1 MRSIMPKSALL
12 AATLLAGTFLA
23 SPALAQQPA
32 AEAPIPAEAGAM
44 PAGKLDGAVVPQGYR
59 LDLTVDPTKD
69 RFSGHVEI
77 DVDVKKAGRFVWMHG
92 RDLKVGK
99 VTAMVGGEVVSG
111 TFRQVDPTGVALVT
125 FDKPVPAGKAT
136 FAFDYDAP
144 FGDGPAGMFHIKV
157 GDDWYSWTQ
166 HESIDARAS
175 FPSFDEP
182 GFKVPWT
189 VTLRTPEGLKAVSNA
204 PEVQTETTNGTT
216 VHTFGQTLPLPSYLV
231 AMMVGPFVT
240 VEGVVPPTPQ
250 RTAPLPIRIV
260 STKENAGKLDF
271 ALEGTKGIV
280 AHLEA
285 YFGQSFPYPK
295 LDQITTPILPGAME
309 NAGAD
314 LYNDSILVMD
324 DKASTEQKRTF
335 GMVVSHELAHQW
347 FGDLVTPAW
356 WDDIWLNESFANW
369 MGYRIGNEWRR
380 DLNIGA
386 GALAEGFSAMGI
398 DALVA
403 GRPIHQPIEQN
414 AQIDAAFDTITYG
427 KGGHVVAMIAA
438 FMGDTKFR
446 DGVRGYMAA
455 HKYGNATSAEFFKA
469 MAEAA
474 GDPRILPA
482 MQSFTDQQGV
492 PLVTLE
498 RAKGKD
504 GPTGWKVTQS
514 RYVRYGMKG
523 PETRWGIPLCLRQSD
538 VRQCTLMTDKT
549 TTVTLKS
556 AGPIMPNA
564 GGTGYYR
571 FELPA
576 SDWDALIAA
585 TPALSG
591 SEALAVEDSLNA
603 SFYAGRLSA
612 DQLIAGARALAAN
625 SDSYASGN
633 ATGLL
638 EAMANRGVIAENA
651 KPQFRAFVDALYA
664 PQLKAIGFDPREGA
678 HSADDPEKQQRRVQL
693 VGLLAG
699 TARDAALRTQLASA
713 VDAYLGGNAAALD
726 PAYFSTAFDAWLG
739 ARKLDGAKTLIDKA
753 LASEDPLFRPAAL
766 GAIGSSGD
774 AATAKW
780 LLDEFQDKRLR
791 QSEKLN
797 FVRYVVLTPET
808 RDWGYSWM
816 KAHLD
821 ELLNGGAGIFFGARL
836 PQILGNFCSVASAD
850 EFDTLRA
857 KFAGKSGALELE
869 RTIERVRACGKLKDA
884 RGGEL
889 TAAIMKLK

>member
-1 MRSIMPKSALL
+1 MRTLML

-23 SPALAQQPA
+23 SPALAQQA
-32 AEAPIPAEAGAM
+32 ATEAPIPAEAGQM
-44 PAGKLDGAVVPQGYR
+44 PAGELDGAVVPQTYR
-59 LDLTVDPTKD
+59 LDLTVDPTKE

-77 DVDVKKAGRFVWMHG
+77 DVDVKKAGRYVWMHG

-99 VTAMVGGEVVSG
+99 VTAMVGGQPVAG

-125 FDKPVPAGKAT
+125 FDAPLPAGKTT

-144 FGDGPAGMFHIKV
+144 FGEGPAGMFRVKV

-182 GFKVPWT
+182 GFKVPWN
-189 VTLRTPEGLKAVSNA
+189 VTLRTPAGLTAVSNA
-204 PEVQTETTNGTT
+204 PEVKTETVNGMT

-231 AMMVGPFVT
+231 ALMVGPFVT
-240 VEGVVPPTPQ
+240 VEGAVPPTPQ
-250 RTAPLPIRIV
+250 RQTPLPIRIV
-260 STKENAGKLDF
+260 STKQNAGKLDF
-271 ALEGTKGIV
+271 ALEGTKGV
-280 AHLEA
+280 VQHLEA

-314 LYNDSILVMD
+314 LYADSILVMD
-324 DKASTEQKRTF
+324 DKASTAQKRTF

-369 MGYRIGNEWRR
+369 MGFRIGNEWRP

-398 DALVA
+398 DALIA
-403 GRPIHQPIEQN
+403 GRPIHQPIAKN

-498 RAKGKD
+498 TA
-504 GPTGWKVTQS
+504 GPQSWKITQS
-514 RYVRYGMKG
+514 RFVRYGMKG
-523 PETRWGIPLCLRQSD
+523 PDTTWGIPLCMRQGD

-556 AGPIMPNA
+556 MGPIMPNA

-576 SDWDALIAA
+576 KEWDALIAA
-585 TPALSG
+585 VPSMTG
-591 SEALAVEDSLNA
+591 SEALAVEDSMNA
-603 SFYAGRLSA
+603 SFYAGRLTS

-625 SDSYASGN
+625 PDSYASGN

-638 EAMANRGVIAENA
+638 QAMADRGVIAASA
-651 KPQFRAFVDALYA
+651 KPQFRAFVDGLYA
-664 PQLKAIGFDPREGA
+664 PQLKALGLDPKAGA
-678 HSADDPEKQQRRVQL
+678 HAGDDPEKQQRRVQL
-693 VGLLAG
+693 VELLAG
-699 TARDAALRTQLASA
+699 TARDEALRAKLSTA
-713 VDAYLGGNAAALD
+713 VDAYLGGDVDALD
-726 PAYFSTAFDAWLG
+726 PALFGAAFDAWLG
-739 ARKLDGAKTLIDKA
+739 SHKLDGAKTLMDKA

-780 LLDEFQDKRLR
+780 VLEEFQDKRLR

-797 FVRYVVLTPET
+797 FVRYVVYTPET
-808 RDWGYSWM
+808 RDYGYGWM

-836 PQILGNFCSVASAD
+836 PQILGNFCSVAAAD
-850 EFDTLRA
+850 EFDGLRA

-869 RTIERVRACGKLKDA
+869 RTIERVRACGKLKEL
-884 RGGEL
+884 RGADL
-889 TAAIMKLK
+889 TAAIAKLK

>member
-1 MRSIMPKSALL
+1 MRTLML

-23 SPALAQQPA
+23 SPVLAQQA
-32 AEAPIPAEAGAM
+32 ATEAPVPADAGQM
-44 PAGKLDGAVVPQGYR
+44 PAGKLDGAVVPQTYR
-59 LDLTVDPTKD
+59 LDLTVDPTKE

-77 DVDVKKAGRFVWMHG
+77 DVDVKKAGRYVWMHG

-99 VTAMVGGEVVSG
+99 VTAMVGGEPVVG
-111 TFRQVDPTGVALVT
+111 TFRQVDPTGVALLV
-125 FDKPVPAGKAT
+125 FDAPLPVGKTT

-144 FGDGPAGMFHIKV
+144 FGEGPAGMFRVKV

-182 GFKVPWT
+182 GFKVPWN
-189 VTLRTPEGLKAVSNA
+189 VTLRTPAGLTAVSNA
-204 PEVQTETTNGTT
+204 PEVKTETVNGTT

-231 AMMVGPFVT
+231 ALMVGPFVT
-240 VEGVVPPTPQ
+240 VEGAVPPTPQ
-250 RTAPLPIRIV
+250 RQTPLPIRIV
-260 STKENAGKLDF
+260 STKQNAGKLDF
-271 ALEGTKGIV
+271 ALEGTKGV
-280 AHLEA
+280 VQHLEA

-314 LYNDSILVMD
+314 LYADSILVMD
-324 DKASTEQKRTF
+324 DKASTAQKRTF

-369 MGYRIGNEWRR
+369 MGFRIGNEWRP

-398 DALVA
+398 DALIA
-403 GRPIHQPIEQN
+403 GRPIHQPIEKN

-455 HKYGNATSAEFFKA
+455 HKYGNATTAEFFKA
-469 MAEAA
+469 MADAA

-498 RAKGKD
+498 RA
-504 GPTGWKVTQS
+504 GPQSWKVTQS
-514 RYVRYGMKG
+514 RFVRYGMKG
-523 PETRWGIPLCLRQSD
+523 PDTTWGIPLCLRQGD

-556 AGPIMPNA
+556 MGPIMPNA

-576 SDWDALIAA
+576 KEWDALIAA
-585 TPALSG
+585 VPSMTG
-591 SEALAVEDSLNA
+591 SEALAVEDSMNA
-603 SFYAGRLSA
+603 SFYAGRLTS

-625 SDSYASGN
+625 PDSYASGN

-638 EAMANRGVIAENA
+638 QAMADRGVIAASA
-651 KPQFRAFVDALYA
+651 KPKFRAFVDGLYA
-664 PQLKAIGFDPREGA
+664 PQLKALGLDPKAGA
-678 HSADDPEKQQRRVQL
+678 HAGDDPEKQQRRVQL
-693 VGLLAG
+693 VELLAG
-699 TARDAALRTQLASA
+699 TARDEALRARLSTA
-713 VDAYLGGNAAALD
+713 VDAYLGGDADALD
-726 PAYFSTAFDAWLG
+726 PALFGAAFDAWLG
-739 ARKLDGAKTLIDKA
+739 SHKLDGAKALMDKA

-780 LLDEFQDKRLR
+780 VLEEFQDKRLR

-797 FVRYVVLTPET
+797 FVRYVVYTPET
-808 RDWGYSWM
+808 RDYGYGWM

-836 PQILGNFCSVASAD
+836 PQILGNFCSVAQAD
-850 EFDTLRA
+850 EFDGLRA

-869 RTIERVRACGKLKDA
+869 RTIERVRACGKLKEL
-884 RGGEL
+884 RGADL
-889 TAAIMKLK
+889 TAAIAKLK

>member
-1 MRSIMPKSALL
+1 MRTLML

-23 SPALAQQPA
+23 SPVLAQQA
-32 AEAPIPAEAGAM
+32 ATEAPVPAEAGQM
-44 PAGKLDGAVVPQGYR
+44 PAGKLDGAVVPQTYR
-59 LDLTVDPTKD
+59 LDLTVDPTKE

-77 DVDVKKAGRFVWMHG
+77 DVDVKKAGRYVWMHG

-99 VTAMVGGEVVSG
+99 VTAMVGGQPVVG
-111 TFRQVDPTGVALVT
+111 TFRQVDPTGVALLM
-125 FDKPVPAGKAT
+125 FDAPLPVGKTT

-144 FGDGPAGMFHIKV
+144 FGEGPAGMFRVKV

-182 GFKVPWT
+182 GFKVPWN
-189 VTLRTPEGLKAVSNA
+189 VTLRTPAGLTAVSNA
-204 PEVQTETTNGTT
+204 PEVKTETVNGTT

-231 AMMVGPFVT
+231 ALMVGPFVT
-240 VEGVVPPTPQ
+240 VEGAVPPTPQ
-250 RTAPLPIRIV
+250 RQTPLPIRIV
-260 STKENAGKLDF
+260 STKQNAGKLDF
-271 ALEGTKGIV
+271 ALEGTKGV
-280 AHLEA
+280 VQHLEA

-314 LYNDSILVMD
+314 LYADSILVMD
-324 DKASTEQKRTF
+324 DKASTAQKRTF

-369 MGYRIGNEWRR
+369 MGFRIGNEWRP

-398 DALVA
+398 DALIA
-403 GRPIHQPIEQN
+403 GRPIHQPIEKN

-455 HKYGNATSAEFFKA
+455 HKYGNATTAEFFKA
-469 MAEAA
+469 MADAA

-498 RAKGKD
+498 RA
-504 GPTGWKVTQS
+504 GPQSWKVTQS
-514 RYVRYGMKG
+514 RFVRYGMKG
-523 PETRWGIPLCLRQSD
+523 PDTTWGIPLCMRQGD

-556 AGPIMPNA
+556 MGPIMPNA

-576 SDWDALIAA
+576 KEWDALIAA
-585 TPALSG
+585 VPSMTG
-591 SEALAVEDSLNA
+591 SEALAVEDSMNA
-603 SFYAGRLSA
+603 SFYAGRLSS

-625 SDSYASGN
+625 PDSYASGN

-638 EAMANRGVIAENA
+638 QAMADRGVIAASA
-651 KPQFRAFVDALYA
+651 KPQFRAFVDGLYA
-664 PQLKAIGFDPREGA
+664 PQLKALGLDPKAGA
-678 HSADDPEKQQRRVQL
+678 HAGDDPEKQQRRVQL
-693 VGLLAG
+693 VELLAG
-699 TARDAALRTQLASA
+699 TARDEALRARLSTA
-713 VDAYLGGNAAALD
+713 VDAYLGGDGGALD
-726 PAYFSTAFDAWLG
+726 PALFGAAFDAWLG
-739 ARKLDGAKTLIDKA
+739 SHKLDGAKALMDKA

-774 AATAKW
+774 ATTAKW
-780 LLDEFQDKRLR
+780 VLEEFQDKRLR

-797 FVRYVVLTPET
+797 FVRYVVYTPET
-808 RDWGYSWM
+808 RDYGYGWM

-836 PQILGNFCSVASAD
+836 PQILGNFCSVAQAD
-850 EFDTLRA
+850 EFDGLRA

-869 RTIERVRACGKLKDA
+869 RTIERVRACGKLKEL
-884 RGGEL
+884 RGADL
-889 TAAIMKLK
+889 TAAIAKLK

>member
-1 MRSIMPKSALL
+1 MRTLML

-23 SPALAQQPA
+23 SPALAQQA
-32 AEAPIPAEAGAM
+32 ATEAPIPAEAGQM
-44 PAGKLDGAVVPQGYR
+44 PAGKLDGAVVPQTYR
-59 LDLTVDPTKD
+59 LDLTVDPTKE

-77 DVDVKKAGRFVWMHG
+77 DVDVKKAGRYVWMHG

-99 VTAMVGGEVVSG
+99 VTAMVGGQPVAG
-111 TFRQVDPTGVALVT
+111 TFRQVDTTGVALVT
-125 FDKPVPAGKAT
+125 FDAPLPAGKTT

-144 FGDGPAGMFHIKV
+144 FGEGPAGMFRVKV

-182 GFKVPWT
+182 GFKVPWN
-189 VTLRTPEGLKAVSNA
+189 VTLRTPAGLMAVSNA
-204 PEVQTETTNGTT
+204 PEVKTETVNGMT

-231 AMMVGPFVT
+231 ALMVGPFVT
-240 VEGVVPPTPQ
+240 VEGAVPPTPQ
-250 RTAPLPIRIV
+250 RQTPLPIRIV
-260 STKENAGKLDF
+260 STKQNAGKLDF
-271 ALEGTKGIV
+271 ALEGTKGV
-280 AHLEA
+280 VQHLEA

-314 LYNDSILVMD
+314 LYNDSILVLD

-369 MGYRIGNEWRR
+369 MGFRIGNEWRP

-386 GALAEGFSAMGI
+386 GALVEGFNAMGI
-398 DALVA
+398 DALIA
-403 GRPIHQPIEQN
+403 GRPIHQPIAKN

-498 RAKGKD
+498 KA
-504 GPTGWKVTQS
+504 GPQSWKVTQS
-514 RYVRYGMKG
+514 RFVRYGMKG
-523 PETRWGIPLCLRQSD
+523 PDTTWGIPLCMRQGD

-549 TTVTLKS
+549 TTVMLKS
-556 AGPIMPNA
+556 MGPIMPNA

-571 FELPA
+571 FELPTKE
-576 SDWDALIAA
+576 WDALIAA
-585 TPALSG
+585 VPGMTG
-591 SEALAVEDSLNA
+591 SEALAVEDSMNA
-603 SFYAGRLSA
+603 SFYAGRLTP

-625 SDSYASGN
+625 PDSYANGN

-638 EAMANRGVIAENA
+638 QAMADRGVIAANA
-651 KPQFRAFVDALYA
+651 KPKFRAFVDGLYA
-664 PQLKAIGFDPREGA
+664 PQLKALGLDPKAGA
-678 HSADDPEKQQRRVQL
+678 HAGDDPEKQQRRVQL
-693 VGLLAG
+693 VALLAG
-699 TARDAALRTQLASA
+699 TAQDVALRAKLSTA
-713 VDAYLGGNAAALD
+713 VDAYLGGDAGALD
-726 PAYFSTAFDAWLG
+726 PAFFGAAFDAWLG
-739 ARKLDGAKTLIDKA
+739 SHKLDGAKALMDKA

-780 LLDEFQDKRLR
+780 VLEEFQDKRLR

-797 FVRYVVLTPET
+797 FVRYVVYTPET
-808 RDWGYSWM
+808 RDYGYGWM

-850 EFDTLRA
+850 EFDGLRA

-869 RTIERVRACGKLKDA
+869 RTIERVRACGKLKEL
-884 RGGEL
+884 RGADL
-889 TAAIMKLK
+889 TAAIAKLK

>member
-1 MRSIMPKSALL
+1 MRSILPTASLL

-32 AEAPIPAEAGAM
+32 AEAPIPAEAGQL
-44 PAGKLDGAVVPQGYR
+44 PAGKLDGAVVPQAYR
-59 LDLTVDPTKD
+59 LDLTVDPAKE

-77 DVDVKKAGRFVWMHG
+77 EAEVKKAGRFVWMHG

-99 VTAMVGGEVVSG
+99 VTALVGGQPVAG

-125 FDKPVPAGKAT
+125 FDAPLPAGKTT

-144 FGDGPAGMFHIKV
+144 FGEGPAGLFRVKV
-157 GDDWYSWTQ
+157 GDDWYAWTQ

-175 FPSFDEP
+175 FPSFDQP
-182 GFKVPWT
+182 GFKVPWN

-204 PEVQTETTNGTT
+204 PEVKTETANGMT
-216 VHTFGQTLPLPSYLV
+216 VHTFAPTLPLPSYLV

-250 RTAPLPIRIV
+250 RATPLPIRVV
-260 STKENAGKLDF
+260 STKQNAGKLDF
-271 ALEGTKGIV
+271 ALEGTKGV
-280 AHLEA
+280 VEHLEA

-295 LDQITTPILPGAME
+295 LDQITSPIMPGAME

-314 LYNDSILVMD
+314 LYADSILVMD
-324 DKASTEQKRTF
+324 DKASTAQKRTF

-369 MGYRIGNEWRR
+369 MGFRIGNEWRP

-403 GRPIHQPIEQN
+403 GRPIHQPIEKN

-492 PLVTLE
+492 PLVTLQ
-498 RAKGKD
+498 RAGANS
-504 GPTGWKVTQS
+504 WKVTQS
-514 RYVRYGMKG
+514 RYTRLGMKG
-523 PETRWGIPLCLRQSD
+523 PVTKWGIPLCLRQGD
-538 VRQCTLMTDKT
+538 LRQCTLLTDT
-549 TTVTLKS
+549 SATVSIKS

-576 SDWDALIAA
+576 KEWDALIAA
-585 TPALSG
+585 TPTLSG
-591 SEALAVEDSLNA
+591 SEALAVMDSLNA
-603 SFYAGRLSA
+603 SFYAGRVTA
-612 DQLIAGARALAAN
+612 DQLIAGSRALAAN
-625 SDSYASGN
+625 PDSYASGD
-633 ATGLL
+633 AVGLL
-638 EAMANRGVIAENA
+638 EAMAQRGVIAASA

-664 PQLKAIGFDPREGA
+664 RQLKAIGFDPRAGA
-678 HSADDPEKQQRRVQL
+678 HSGDDPEKQQKRAQL
-693 VGLLAG
+693 IDLVAT
-699 TARDAALRTQLASA
+699 TAQDAPLRAQLATA
-713 VDAYLGGNAAALD
+713 VDAYLAGDAGALD
-726 PAYFSTAFDAWLG
+726 PAYFGAAFDAWLG
-739 ARKLDGAKTLIDKA
+739 AHKLDGAKTLIDKA

-766 GAIGSSGD
+766 GAISTSGD
-774 AATAKW
+774 LPTAKW
-780 LLDEFQDKRLR
+780 LLEEFKDKRLR
-791 QSEKLN
+791 QSEQLN
-797 FVRYVVLTPET
+797 FVRGVVYTADT

-821 ELLNGGAGIFFGARL
+821 ELLGGGAGIFFGARL
-836 PQILGNFCSVASAD
+836 PQILGNFCSVAQAA
-850 EFDTLRA
+850 EFDGLRT

-869 RTIERVRACGKLKDA
+869 RTIERVRACGMLKDA
-884 RGGEL
+884 RGAEL
-889 TAAIMKLK
+889 TAAIAKLK